1 MKSSKDKTRIL
12 FVCLGNICR
21 SPSAEAIFKAIAEKA
36 KIPVEVDS
44 AGTSAWHEG
53 EMADNRMRRS
63 AAARGYKLTSI
74 SRALKRKDFDEFD
87 MIIAMDD
94 KNYHDIKDLAQ
105 SAEEEE
111 KVFRMRD
118 FFVHKQYDHIPDP
131 YYGGEQGFN
140 MVIDLLEDASE
151 GLVAY
156 LKKTKP
162 S

>member
-1 MKSSKDKTRIL
+1 MSNSKEKTRIL

-53 EMADNRMRRS
+53 EMADNRMRRT

-156 LKKTKP
+156 LKKRK
-162 S
+162 SS